1 MNAFDI
7 CKIRLYSHLLAAHE
21 LKKPKDVVSWM
32 GAMQAQAYP
41 MAKWAIGLRLPG
53 STDSMIEQAVN
64 EGEIIRTHILRP
76 TWHFVSSND
85 IHWMLEL
92 TAPRIKPVLLGYCKS
107 SGDDEAL
114 LNKMLPLIEKIL
126 TKEPHLTRQEIGERL
141 KAEGA
146 DTDNRRLNHIM
157 VWAEL
162 EGVVCNGKVKG
173 SKQTYC
179 LLQEKA
185 PKTFSLTKD
194 EALERLARNYFS
206 SHGPATLKD
215 FVWWSGLLTSDARKG
230 IESIKHDFTGEMIGT
245 ETYWFRNDIPS
256 LPEDTA
262 PSALL
267 LPAFDEYLVGYRE
280 RSTILKAEHTRTV
293 ITKTGIFS
301 PILTLNGE
309 IIGTWKNRKKTET
322 EHFFFQNEKKE
333 IQSLFK
339 RHTGMYK
346 AYRNT

>member
-1 MNAFDI
+1 MNTIDI
-7 CKIRLYSHLLAAHE
+7 RNIRLHSHLLTAHE

-32 GAMQAQAYP
+32 GAMQAQTYP
-41 MAKWAIGLRLPG
+41 MAKWAIGVRLPG
-53 STDSMIEQAVN
+53 STDSMIEQAIN
-64 EGEIIRTHILRP
+64 KGEIIRTHILRP
-76 TWHFVSSND
+76 TWHFVSSDD

-92 TAPRIKPVLLGYCKS
+92 TAPRIKAIVLNYNKS
-107 SGDDEAL
+107 IGEDETL
-114 LNKMLPLIEKIL
+114 LNKMLSPVEKIL
-126 TKEPHLTRQEIGERL
+126 TKENHLTRQEIGERL
-141 KAEGA
+141 KVEGM
-146 DTDNRRLNHIM
+146 DIDNRRLSHIM
-157 VWAEL
+157 SWAEL

-194 EALERLARNYFS
+194 EALERLARRYFS

-215 FVWWSGLLTSDARKG
+215 FVWWSGLLMSDARKG
-230 IESIKHDFTGEMIGT
+230 IESIKHNFAGETIGA
-245 ETYWFRNDIPS
+245 ETYWFRNDIQ
-256 LPEDTA
+256 LPPDTA

-267 LPAFDEYLVGYRE
+267 LPAFDEYLVGYKDRLD
-280 RSTILKAEHTRTV
+280 ILKAEYTRTV

-309 IIGTWKNRKKTET
+309 IIGMWKNKKTDT
-322 EHFFFQNEKKE
+322 EHSFFQKEKKDV
-333 IQSLFK
+333 QTLFEL
-339 RHTGMYK
+339 HAGMYK